1 MGDDETGVVPLPRP
15 ASCGGADKIET
26 KENEPKVEPRG
37 AIDVSA
43 GDAGAE
49 SGLEK
54 GSGNANP
61 GEGNEEKHSQMDRA
75 ECVDGSPNSGLA
87 TSGLDLLLT
96 RFGQ

>member
-26 KENEPKVEPRG
+26 KENEPKVEPWG
-37 AIDVSA
+37 AIDVGA

-61 GEGNEEKHSQMDRA
+61 GQGNEEKHSQMDRA
-75 ECVDGSPNSGLA
+75 ECVDGSPNSRVA

-96 RFGQ
+96 RFEQ